1 MEGGIDVVFGE
12 DEVQVAKE
20 LFVEGKL
27 RGSVT
32 EDEMGN
38 GFIRM
43 LTLGAGGRVGGGRLM
58 ELVGGGK
65 PLMDEPEDE
74 ELLGWVQAVDGA
86 SVSCPV
92 DSIDC
97 VGCPGV
103 VFLKKVL
110 T

>member
-1 MEGGIDVVFGE
+1 MEG
-12 DEVQVAKE
+12 E
-20 LFVEGKL
+20 LWG
-27 RGSVT
+27 RVT
-32 EDEMGN
+32 ENEMGN

-43 LTLGAGGRVGGGRLM
+43 LTLGAGGRVCVGGLM

-74 ELLGWVQAVDGA
+74 ELLGGVQAVDCA

-103 VFLKKVL
+103 VFLKKIL